1 MNTAHHTL
9 LYTGTCEHTMTA
21 R

>member
-9 LYTGTCEHTMTA
+9 LYTGACEHTMTA